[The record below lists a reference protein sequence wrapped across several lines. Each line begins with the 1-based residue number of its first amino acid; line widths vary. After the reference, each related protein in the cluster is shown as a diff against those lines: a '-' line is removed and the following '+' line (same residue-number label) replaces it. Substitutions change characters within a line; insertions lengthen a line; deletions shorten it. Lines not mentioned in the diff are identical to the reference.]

1 MAPSRRARPLRLP
14 VDARDVSG
22 TVVRND
28 IIMIV
33 KCEPGATRHY
43 ATHRRTAVDCS
54 RGIFAIAILALAGC
68 SSGSPQVG
76 PPAPT
81 SPQSWS
87 VQTGVSSQSE
97 ALQGLA
103 FYPSSPLTIDVGD
116 TVTWSFPAAEAHTV
130 ALLGAGQTKVPAA
143 TDPSVAQPAGG
154 STYDGSTFTNS
165 GFLAGGKSYTL
176 TFTKAGTYTVYCL
189 IHQPE
194 MEAKIVVNA
203 AGTPYPQTQADVT
216 RTGASAA
223 TVDIAAAAAAA
234 GNDPLVGNALH
245 FAAGIAPAVPNG
257 TPSSSTV
264 LRFLS
269 TNDITQTTATV
280 PVGSSVT
287 WTNLSNN
294 ELHSVTFGPVGQPF
308 PNLDPFSSPSGG
320 TTYDGSALMNS
331 GLLAP
336 GQSLTATFPKAGT
349 YTYHCLLHDD
359 TEHMIATLVVQ

>member
-1 MAPSRRARPLRLP
+1 M
-14 VDARDVSG
+14 V
-22 TVVRND
+22 
-28 IIMIV
+28 I
-33 KCEPGATRHY
+33 KCEPNATLQTATRWQ
-43 ATHRRTAVDCS
+43 TDVNRS
-54 RGIFAIAILALAGC
+54 RSLFAIAIFALAGC
-68 SSGSPQVG
+68 SSASTPVG

-81 SPQSWS
+81 SPKTWS
-87 VQTGVSSQSE
+87 IQAGVSSHSE

-103 FYPSSPLTIDVGD
+103 YYPSSPLTIDVGD
-116 TVTWSFPAAEAHTV
+116 TVTWSFSAGEPHTV
-130 ALLGAGQTKVPAA
+130 ALLGAGQTNVPAP
-143 TDPSVAQPAGG
+143 TDPSAAQPAGG

-194 MEAKIVVNA
+194 MEAKIIVNA
-203 AGTPYPQTQADVT
+203 AGTPYPQAQGDVAHS
-216 RTGASAA
+216 GASAA
-223 TVDIAAAAAAA
+223 TVDITTAAAAA
-234 GNDPLVGNALH
+234 GNDPLEGNALH
-245 FAAGIAPAVPNG
+245 LAAGISPTTPNG

-308 PNLDPFSSPSGG
+308 PNLDPFSPPSGG
-320 TTYDGSALMNS
+320 TTYDGSTLMNS
-331 GLLAP
+331 GLFAP
-336 GQSLTATFPKAGT
+336 GQSFTATFPKAGT

-359 TEHMIATLVVQ
+359 TEHMVATLVVQ